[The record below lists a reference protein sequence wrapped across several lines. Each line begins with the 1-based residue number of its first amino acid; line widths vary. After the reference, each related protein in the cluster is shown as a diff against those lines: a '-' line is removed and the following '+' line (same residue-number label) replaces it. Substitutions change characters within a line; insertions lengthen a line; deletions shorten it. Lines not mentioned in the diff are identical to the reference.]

1 MAQQTTINENNNN
14 HNGHVHDQSTSP
26 HLTKLIIPVNG
37 DKSTFDKSYNTPIV
51 DANAT
56 KQQKPKQKR
65 RDKSDLGDDFVAPDG
80 GWGWLVTVASG
91 IAVVSIW
98 SNWNILPWTFTWLEG
113 VHCSWLH
120 LVWPN
125 SSALF
130 SEIICTVL
138 ASPVRSWRRLSTHR
152 LPFPP

>member
-98 SNWNILPWTFTWLEG
+98 SN
-113 VHCSWLH
+113 
-120 LVWPN
+120 
-125 SSALF
+125 
-130 SEIICTVL
+130 
-138 ASPVRSWRRLSTHR
+138 
-152 LPFPP
+152 